1 MFNTNNILPKRFFIA
16 KTENTIEIKNEKIA
30 SFGGK
35 YAMSKMPDM
44 EKNKRKLLINI
55 NIIKKINAIVI

>member
-16 KTENTIEIKNEKIA
+16 KTENIIEIKKEKIA

-35 YAMSKMPDM
+35 YATSKMPDM
-44 EKNKRKLLINI
+44 EKNKRKMLINI
-55 NIIKKINAIVI
+55 NIIEKINAIVI

>member
-16 KTENTIEIKNEKIA
+16 KTENTQEIKNEKMA

-35 YAMSKMPDM
+35 YATSKIPDIG
-44 EKNKRKLLINI
+44 KYKRKMLINI
-55 NIIKKINAIVI
+55 NIIENINAIVI

>member
-35 YAMSKMPDM
+35 YATSKMLDI

-55 NIIKKINAIVI
+55 NIIEKINAIVI